1 MSEKVYIGI
10 VTDEYGNDEIG
21 YNISSDVN
29 KMLKWKKEM
38 DTCNGVSECK
48 IYEISKY
55 STILKYGKE
64 FKPKR
69 R

>member
-1 MSEKVYIGI
+1 MIEYIGI

-38 DTCNGVSECK
+38 DTCNDVSECK

-55 STILKYGKE
+55 STIPKYGKE
-64 FKPKR
+64 FKPKQR
-69 R
+69 

>member
-1 MSEKVYIGI
+1 
-10 VTDEYGNDEIG
+10 
-21 YNISSDVN
+21 
-29 KMLKWKKEM
+29 MLKWKKEM

-64 FKPKR
+64 FKPKQR